1 MGTRRRLA
9 VLAALLASLFTSVV
23 GHGVGAFA
31 ADDAAVG
38 EFKKAWAAAKDDEGR
53 TRAVDKLAQGGTV
66 ECARTLVRLAVDP
79 AAAWQVH
86 DAAVTALH
94 GLTQPAVVL
103 WAGEAAAG
111 KKAEKEPAQRAVVCD
126 FLAARARGGD
136 AGAARLLLPALKD
149 AHWSV
154 RAAAVRGV
162 TPLRTPDVVDALVLC
177 LASSDPRIAS
187 DITRALEEL
196 TARRFATTLEWT
208 SWWEGNRSG
217 YTLPAAGTPVEGAE
231 GGASERTRTVT
242 RLEPPSSTMYR
253 TQDSSRMLFV
263 VDVSYSMQVKVVV
276 ASDGQNLTRLEY
288 VKRSLVRTIDEQLD
302 DDDRFNLMS
311 FSDGPKLWRKDLARG
326 DSASKKKAIGW
337 VEALALEGDTNYSDT
352 LEAAFKV
359 PEIDTIWF
367 LTDGTPTAGRT
378 TIGTEILGSVRKWNG
393 GRNVRVNT
401 IGFFAGDAASFNVV
415 EDKGSARRLLGDL
428 AAQNGGTF
436 TFYE

>member
-1 MGTRRRLA
+1 ML
-9 VLAALLASLFTSVV
+9 
-23 GHGVGAFA
+23 GHGVAVRAG
-31 ADDAAVG
+31 DDAAVG

-53 TRAVDKLAQGGTV
+53 TKAVEKLAQGGTV
-66 ECARTLVRLAVDP
+66 ECARTLARLAVDP

-86 DAAVTALH
+86 DAAVTALQ

-103 WAGEAAAG
+103 WAGEAVAG
-111 KKAEKEPAQRAVVCD
+111 KKAEKEPAHRAVVCD

-196 TARRFATTLEWT
+196 TARRFGSTLEWT

-217 YTLPAAGTPVEGAE
+217 YTLPPAGTPVEGAPGGD
-231 GGASERTRTVT
+231 GGASERTKTVT

-253 TQDSSRMLFV
+253 TQDSRRMLFV
-263 VDVSYSMQVKVVV
+263 VDVSYSMQVKVV
-276 ASDGQNLTRLEY
+276 ATDGQSLSRLEY
-288 VKRSLVRTIDEQLD
+288 VKRSLARTIDEQLD

-311 FSDGPKLWRKDLARG
+311 FSDGPKLWRKELARG

-359 PEIDTIWF
+359 PEVDTIWF
-367 LTDGTPTAGRT
+367 LTDGTPTTGRT
-378 TIGTEILGSVRKWNG
+378 TIGTEILGAVRTWNA